1 MNREQAIIP
10 LQGAMNCRDLGGYA
24 TKDGQVVRTGAV
36 FRSDRL
42 SELTEDDRAELAT
55 YGIRTIVD
63 FRTKAESSRD
73 PSRLW
78 PGITSHVPLSVG
90 DEIAQQHEF
99 VERLKLGQIK
109 AVSVAD
115 ISSSYLGMLSEY
127 PEQFATFLDLVAD
140 LDNLP
145 LLFHCTAGKD
155 RTGIAAALVLEVCG
169 VHRKT
174 VLDDYEMTNQL
185 RSEKRIAQLR
195 PELEAAGVSIE
206 AIRPALSAPRESL
219 LSLLDYIDIN
229 YGSVFEYAVDALHV
243 MPAQLEAIQM
253 NLIT

>member
-1 MNREQAIIP
+1 
-10 LQGAMNCRDLGGYA
+10 
-24 TKDGQVVRTGAV
+24 
-36 FRSDRL
+36 
-42 SELTEDDRAELAT
+42 
-55 YGIRTIVD
+55 
-63 FRTKAESSRD
+63 
-73 PSRLW
+73 
-78 PGITSHVPLSVG
+78 
-90 DEIAQQHEF
+90 
-99 VERLKLGQIK
+99 
-109 AVSVAD
+109 
-115 ISSSYLGMLSEY
+115 MLSEY

-206 AIRPALSAPRESL
+206 AIRPALS
-219 LSLLDYIDIN
+219 
-229 YGSVFEYAVDALHV
+229 
-243 MPAQLEAIQM
+243 
-253 NLIT
+253 